1 MAAWFSSFGVPP
13 RGVSLCKLF
22 VCREMVTMVRQK
34 TANKGFIAKIVF
46 LKDLEVKDETP
57 ASAGV
62 FS

>member
-1 MAAWFSSFGVPP
+1 
-13 RGVSLCKLF
+13 
-22 VCREMVTMVRQK
+22 MVRQN